1 MTDKPTIRKKGKR
14 SGRIPRL
21 PEHIA
26 ESGDFEVM
34 AKDLIRRLRK
44 RQELTTLDI
53 VRIQTS
59 KRWGNSFQQRALW
72 LIENERKNAAPGAF
86 MPTIDNLPAVE
97 RWLRDPA
104 ASSYKSAMSKRPL
117 RPKPRKQT

>member
-14 SGRIPRL
+14 SGRPPRL
-21 PEHIA
+21 PEHIE

-59 KRWGNSFQQRALW
+59 KRWGSSFQQRALW
-72 LIENERKNAAPGAF
+72 LIEYERKNAAPGAS

-97 RWLRDPA
+97 RWLRDPT
-104 ASSYKSAMSKRPL
+104 ASSYKAAMSA
-117 RPKPRKQT
+117 RKSRKGT

>member
-14 SGRIPRL
+14 TGRPPRL

-26 ESGDFEVM
+26 EGGDVETM
-34 AKDLIRRLRK
+34 AKELVSRFRK

-59 KRWGNSFQQRALW
+59 KRWGSSFQQRALW

-104 ASSYKSAMSKRPL
+104 ASSYKSAMSKRTL